1 MGCVYPFLRWSGPVE
16 TPTTPCSPQTTDG
29 YSIHFCE
36 EVAQLKRLMFP
47 IKFKFITPAIHFCE
61 EVAQLKPTDIPRKPL
76 AFLPPIH
83 FCEEVAQLK
92 RQYRL
97 VIKVYTF
104 TTYPFLRRSGP
115 IETGAVQT
123 LGGTGVPNYPFLRR
137 SGPIETRYRGR
148 IASIY
153 FRLSISAKKWPNWNL
168 ANSKTNGLFL
178 ILLSIS
184 AKKWPNWNALSPTA
198 QSPAAIFYPFLRRS
212 GPIETFLSGHWAR
225 FCFRFYPFLRR
236 SGPIETLRWRDGH
249 L

>member
-1 MGCVYPFLRWSGPVE
+1 MGCFYPFLRRSGPIE

-137 SGPIETRYRGR
+137 SGPIETWAALITFFSENIYPFLRRSGPIETSPSKKSFIVIPLYPFLRRSGPIETCILR
-148 IASIY
+148 I
-153 FRLSISAKKWPNWNL
+153 W
-168 ANSKTNGLFL
+168 SKF
-178 ILLSIS
+178 IIQLSIS
-184 AKKWPNWNALSPTA
+184 AKKWPNWNAASLIFIFPMLSIHFCEE
-198 QSPAAIFYPFLRRS
+198 AA
-212 GPIETFLSGHWAR
+212 LSA
-225 FCFRFYPFLRR
+225 CK
-236 SGPIETLRWRDGH
+236 IQC
-249 L
+249 